1 MLDLPSALRA
11 WRQEMSGYEAV
22 GVEELAELESHL
34 LDDFDAL
41 CADGHEAENAFEL
54 AVRRLGSSAALHAEF
69 AKRDPRALA
78 RERALWAV
86 LGILAWWMLW
96 KPWSLLLGQTYF
108 LLPALVPQRWRGR
121 SWLFGEEGM
130 SEGYAIA
137 LALVGL
143 AVLYVV
149 LRSLESPRAMRWLFR
164 LRRVT
169 QYPVRGASL
178 VVAALVVMG
187 AVPMLPTSAFV
198 RMYRPEVFVQAG
210 LMGQVQH
217 GVSLLLTPLVLGAFL
232 LRWRSAVRTDEDRQP
247 ADGERDARVPAP
259 LFWMLLGVV
268 GYAVLSGVLRVL
280 QALLNGLWIV
290 SRPDS
295 LKGGSF
301 LQGHRYGV
309 SEVEMVLLVLVLLT
323 ALLLLMRAVSL
334 EWLRG
339 RVGGVLRLMDRP
351 ARFWAVFLLFSW
363 LPTVCPQALRIALA
377 STTSLADIRSLMLLN
392 AGTHMMLTLALQLAV
407 LVTFLLLVKRGRS
420 ASGGEVERAR

>member
-1 MLDLPSALRA
+1 M
-11 WRQEMSGYEAV
+11 
-22 GVEELAELESHL
+22 LAELDQPKRQIVIETRIIRVTS
-34 LDDFDAL
+34 
-41 CADGHEAENAFEL
+41 
-54 AVRRLGSSAALHAEF
+54 GSRNMIGVDWET
-69 AKRDPRALA
+69 
-78 RERALWAV
+78 V
-86 LGILAWWMLW
+86 L
-96 KPWSLLLGQTYF
+96 
-108 LLPALVPQRWRGR
+108 
-121 SWLFGEEGM
+121 GEEGM

-169 QYPVRGASL
+169 QYPVRAASL
-178 VVAALVVMG
+178 VVAALVVMW
-187 AVPMLPTSAFV
+187 AVPMLLTSAFV
-198 RMYRPEVFVQAG
+198 RMYTPEVFGQAG
-210 LMGQVQH
+210 VLGQVQH

-232 LRWRSAVRTDEDRQP
+232 LRWRSAVRTNEDRQP

-268 GYAVLSGVLRVL
+268 GYSILSGVLHVL
-280 QALLNGLWIV
+280 QTLLNGSWLG

-295 LKGGSF
+295 WTMTSWLLGD
-301 LQGHRYGV
+301 QYNV
-309 SEVEMVLLVLVLLT
+309 SEVEMVLLVLVLLA

-351 ARFWAVFLLFSW
+351 ARFWAVFLLLYW
-363 LPTVCPQALRIALA
+363 LPAIGLYAVRISLHL
-377 STTSLADIRSLMLLN
+377 TTSPGDLWRFALTNSL
-392 AGTHMMLTLALQLAV
+392 THMMLGGALQLAV
-407 LVTFLLLVKRGRS
+407 VVTFLLLVKRGRS